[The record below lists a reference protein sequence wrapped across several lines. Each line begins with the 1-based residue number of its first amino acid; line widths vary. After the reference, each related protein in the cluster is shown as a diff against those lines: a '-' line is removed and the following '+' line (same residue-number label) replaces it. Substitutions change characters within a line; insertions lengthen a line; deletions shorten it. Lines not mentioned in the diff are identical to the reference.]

1 MKKAGFE
8 VDKHFESDQLKFSLV
23 LAHPHSEMK
32 DNFETGWLANLSRTF
47 TENFDLRPPNSDVN
61 LIIIHC
67 ISLPPGHYGGNFI
80 SQFFTNRLDFK
91 ADSYFS
97 NLKESKYPLTFT

>member
-1 MKKAGFE
+1 
-8 VDKHFESDQLKFSLV
+8 
-23 LAHPHSEMK
+23 MK
-32 DNFETGWLANLSRTF
+32 DNFESGWLANLSRTF
-47 TENFDLRPPNSDVN
+47 TENFDLRPPNSDVY

-91 ADSYFS
+91 ADSYFN
-97 NLKESKYPLTFT
+97 NLKGIKHKRENSNHHHGHSHDHHHDHGHGHSH